1 AVSARSVVPQTSR
14 AAMERGATPVD
25 RGRLTHVLLALASLA
40 ADNSVAEC
48 EINPLRVLPDGDVVA
63 LDAVLLLRDPR
74 DQGGSDDA

>member
-1 AVSARSVVPQTSR
+1 
-14 AAMERGATPVD
+14 
-25 RGRLTHVLLALASLA
+25 
-40 ADNSVAEC
+40 VAEC

>member
-1 AVSARSVVPQTSR
+1 MLDDLATRELFLGA
-14 AAMERGATPVD
+14 RGAAVVNRD
-25 RGRLTHVLLALASLA
+25 RLTHVLLALSRLVTDEA
-40 ADNSVAEC
+40 VAEC